1 MISEIILDWIAS
13 IVATWV
19 KIRIVLFFVGV
30 AIVAAICI
38 AVLAQ
43 RSLEADAHDEDSVGV
58 TIATLE
64 RHAIT

>member
-1 MISEIILDWIAS
+1 MIPESILDMTAS
-13 IVATWV
+13 IIGIWV
-19 KIRIVLFFVGV
+19 KIRIVLFFVGL

-43 RSLEADAHDEDSVGV
+43 RSLEADAPDEDSVGV